1 MEKESQPG
9 QLANTGSPGK
19 MAKSNEN
26 QDASKAAHDFISNKS
41 QNQQSTVQQ
50 YRHSETFE
58 PCDPDL

>member
-50 YRHSETFE
+50 YRHSET
-58 PCDPDL
+58 